1 MHLMPE
7 PMLVYLH
14 LLLESLGVWL
24 NVLLISSLGLRM
36 DDDTIQ
42 VAFSLISEAVYIFNS
57 NLY

>member
-1 MHLMPE
+1 MHLMSE

-24 NVLLISSLGLRM
+24 NVLLISSLGLHM
-36 DDDTIQ
+36 DDDTIR
-42 VAFSLISEAVYIFNS
+42 VALSLISEAVYISNS